1 MAGDDAMNGLIVLGT
16 ASDSGKTMICTA
28 LCRILSDEGVRV
40 TPFKSQNMSGFSAK
54 TENGE
59 EMSRAQFIQ
68 AGAARTK
75 PSIYMNPILL
85 KPVAE
90 MKSEVLFFGEKFGPI
105 AGMTY
110 REQFFTRGIEAIE
123 TSLAKLSEMYET
135 VIIEGAGS
143 PAEVNLN
150 DREIVNMRVAEIAD
164 VPAVLVADIDRG
176 GAIASI
182 VGTLQLLPPEH
193 RKRVKA
199 IIINKFHGDVSLFQ
213 EGIDF
218 IESYTGVPVA
228 GVIPFKVGHGIEE
241 EDMDRPVTEAPAG
254 VDVYDAWAKHVK
266 AHLNWPLMKEIL
278 SQSGELK

>member
-1 MAGDDAMNGLIVLGT
+1 MKGLIVLGT

-28 LCRILSDEGVRV
+28 LCRVLADEGVRV
-40 TPFKSQNMSGFSAK
+40 TPFKSQNMSGFSAI

-59 EMSRAQFIQ
+59 EMSRAQYLQ
-68 AGAARTK
+68 AMAARTT

-85 KPVAE
+85 KPLAD
-90 MKSEVLFFGEKFGPI
+90 MKSEVLFFGKKLGPV
-105 AGMTY
+105 AGMAY
-110 REQFFTRGIEAIE
+110 REQFFTHGIEAIK
-123 TSLAKLSEMYET
+123 TSLAKLSKMYET

-164 VPAVLVADIDRG
+164 VPAVLVSDIDRG

-193 RKRVKA
+193 RARVKA

-213 EGIDF
+213 EGIEF
-218 IESYTGVPVA
+218 IETYTGIPVA
-228 GVIPFKVGHGIEE
+228 GVIPFKGDHGIEE
-241 EDMDRPVTEAPAG
+241 EDMDRPIMEAPAG
-254 VDVYDAWAKHVK
+254 VDVYDAWAEHVK
-266 AHLNWPLMKEIL
+266 AHLNWPLMKEII
-278 SQSGELK
+278 SQSGGTQ

>member
-1 MAGDDAMNGLIVLGT
+1 MDGLIVLGT
-16 ASDSGKTMICTA
+16 ASDSGKTLICTA

-40 TPFKSQNMSGFSAK
+40 TPFKSQNMSGFSAT

-68 AGAARTK
+68 AQAAKTK

-85 KPVAE
+85 KPVAN
-90 MKSEVLFFGEKFGPI
+90 MKSEVLFFGERFGPI
-105 AGMTY
+105 AGMAY
-110 REQFFTRGIEAIE
+110 REQFFTRGIEAIK
-123 TSLAKLSEMYET
+123 TSLVKLAETYET

-182 VGTLQLLPPEH
+182 VGTLQLLSPEH

-199 IIINKFHGDVSLFQ
+199 IIINKFHGDVTLFQ
-213 EGIDF
+213 EGIEF
-218 IESYTGVPVA
+218 IESYTGIPVA
-228 GVIPFKVGHGIEE
+228 GVIPYKVDHGIEE

-254 VDVYDAWAKHVK
+254 VDVYDVWAKHVK
-266 AHLNWPLMKEIL
+266 VHLNWPLIKEIL
-278 SQSGELK
+278 SPSGEMK

>member
-1 MAGDDAMNGLIVLGT
+1 MNGLIVLGT

-40 TPFKSQNMSGFSAK
+40 TPFKSQNMSGFSAT

-68 AGAARTK
+68 AYAARTK

-85 KPVAE
+85 KPVAN
-90 MKSEVLFFGEKFGPI
+90 MKSEVLFFGEKIGPI
-105 AGMTY
+105 AGMAY
-110 REQFFTRGIEAIE
+110 REQFFARGIEAIK
-123 TSLAKLSEMYET
+123 TSLAKLTGMYET

-199 IIINKFHGDVSLFQ
+199 IIINKFHGDASLFQ
-213 EGIDF
+213 EGIEF

-228 GVIPFKVGHGIEE
+228 GVIPFKVDHGIEE
-241 EDMDRPVTEAPAG
+241 EDMDRPVMKAPEG
-254 VDVYDAWAKHVK
+254 IDVYDAWAKHVK
-266 AHLNWPLMKEIL
+266 AHLNWPLIKEIL
-278 SQSGELK
+278 SQSGEMK

>member
-1 MAGDDAMNGLIVLGT
+1 MNGLIVLGT

-28 LCRILSDEGVRV
+28 LCRILSDEGARV
-40 TPFKSQNMSGFSAK
+40 TPFKSQNMSGFSA
-54 TENGE
+54 TTDSGE

-68 AGAARTK
+68 ALAARTT

-85 KPVAE
+85 KPMPR
-90 MKSEVLFFGEKFGPI
+90 MKSEVLFFGKKFGPV
-105 AGMTY
+105 AGMAY
-110 REQFFTRGIEAIE
+110 REQFFNQGIEAIQ
-123 TSLAKLSEMYET
+123 TSLGKLAETYDT

-182 VGTLQLLPPEH
+182 VGTLQLLPAAH
-193 RKRVKA
+193 RERVKA

-213 EGIDF
+213 EGVEY
-218 IESYTGVPVA
+218 IETYTGIPVV
-228 GVIPFKVGHGIEE
+228 GVIPYKGNHGIEE
-241 EDMDRPVTEAPAG
+241 EDADRPVMRAPHG
-254 VDVYDAWAKHVK
+254 VDIYDEWAAHVK
-266 AHLNWPLMKEIL
+266 AHLNWPLLKAIL
-278 SQSGELK
+278 SEPRE

>member
-1 MAGDDAMNGLIVLGT
+1 MNGLMVLGT

-40 TPFKSQNMSGFSAK
+40 TPFKSQNMSGFSA
-54 TENGE
+54 TTDNGE

-68 AGAARTK
+68 ALAARTV

-85 KPVAE
+85 KPVAG

-105 AGMTY
+105 AGITY
-110 REQFFTRGIEAIE
+110 REQFFNRGIEAIR
-123 TSLAKLSEMYET
+123 TSLSKLAKSYDT

-182 VGTLQLLPPEH
+182 VGTLQLLPPAH
-193 RKRVKA
+193 RERVKA
-199 IIINKFHGDVSLFQ
+199 IIINKFHGDVSLFR
-213 EGIDF
+213 EGIEF
-218 IESYTGVPVA
+218 IETYTGIPVA
-228 GVIPFKVGHGIEE
+228 GVIPYKVDHGIEE
-241 EDMDRPVTEAPAG
+241 EDADRPVMRAPHG
-254 VDVYDAWAKHVK
+254 VDIYDEWAAHVK
-266 AHLNWPLMKEIL
+266 ANLNWSLMKALLAE
-278 SQSGELK
+278 QEG